1 MSNWRAGPGHR
12 VYLPNTNIAREVIDK
27 NINAGAGDR
36 SAIVWEGGQWTFAQ
50 LQTEALAFAAGM
62 RKLGVQRGSKVVIRS
77 RNAPQA
83 CVAVLALYYL
93 GAVAV
98 WANSLLT
105 EEELSYI
112 FENSEARFAVTTES
126 LSDILLN
133 LKKRGQLDEVI
144 IVDRGDSEKDR
155 GYDYIK
161 SLGDKSFQP
170 VETSAEDPAFML
182 YSSGTTGR
190 PKGILHAHRWIV
202 TVGDPARIQMEYA
215 TDDVVLTP
223 GEFSFMGTFGHAFMF
238 PLYSGCTIA
247 LYSERPVPAQV
258 ISSIRKHGATIFVS
272 VPTFYRTLLANPAL
286 REPFGQ
292 TKLKRLISTGEPLGA
307 AVYEKWMTEYKTP
320 LFDVYGVSEV
330 EVLIG
335 NGPANP
341 VKPGSIGKKL
351 VGMKIALLNDQL
363 EEVKPGEPGVLM
375 IHRSDPGL
383 FLGYYRQPEKWKNQ
397 HRGDWYYT
405 GDVMIRDE
413 DGYYWGS
420 GREDDL
426 FKSRGYFLSP
436 QEIEDAILK
445 HPSVAEA
452 AVVGLPDP
460 SLGNKVAAFVVL
472 RAGAKTEGFEQA
484 LIEFVRPSLAA
495 FKLPKSVT
503 IMDALPKNPVGKILR
518 RALRQTEPSDTKP
531 K

>member
-12 VYLPNTNIAREVIDK
+12 VFLPNTNIAREVVDRH
-27 NINAGAGDR
+27 INAGGGDR
-36 SAIVWEGGQWTFAQ
+36 PAIVWDGGQWTYAQ
-50 LQTEALAFAAGM
+50 LRSEALRFAAGL
-62 RKLGVQRGSKVVIRS
+62 RALGVLRGAKIVIRS

-83 CVAVLALYYL
+83 CVAVLAAYYL

-105 EEELSYI
+105 EDELSYI
-112 FENSEARFAVTTES
+112 VENSEARFAVTTS
-126 LSDILLN
+126 HLSETLLN
-133 LKKRGQLDEVI
+133 LKRRGLLDEVI
-144 IVDRGDSEKDR
+144 ILDSGESEADRGFEFVKKLGQDSFE
-155 GYDYIK
+155 
-161 SLGDKSFQP
+161 P
-170 VETSAEDPAFML
+170 VDTSAEDPAFML

-190 PKGILHAHRWIV
+190 PKGILHAHRWV
-202 TVGDPARIQMEYA
+202 VAVGDPVKIQMEYQP
-215 TDDVVLTP
+215 DHVVFTP

-238 PLYSGCTIA
+238 PLYAGCTIA
-247 LYSERPVPAQV
+247 LFGERPVPEQV
-258 ISSIRKHGATIFVS
+258 IAAIMKHRVSIFIS
-272 VPTFYRTLLANPAL
+272 VPTFYRTLLANPGL
-286 REPFGQ
+286 RDSFMAA
-292 TKLKRLISTGEPLGA
+292 KLHRVISTGEPLGA
-307 AVYEKWMTEYKTP
+307 AVYEKWMAEYGTP

-341 VKPGSIGKKL
+341 VKPGSMGTKL
-351 VGMKIALLNDQL
+351 VGMKITLLNDRL
-363 EEVKPGEPGVLM
+363 EEVAVGEPGVLM

-397 HRGDWYYT
+397 HRGDWFYT
-405 GDVMIRDE
+405 GDVMYRDK

-445 HPSVAEA
+445 HPVVAEA
-452 AVVGLPDP
+452 AVVGLPDET
-460 SLGNKVAAFVVL
+460 LGNKVAAYVVL
-472 RAGAKTEGFEQA
+472 RANAKYENFEQE
-484 LIEFVRPSLAA
+484 LIEFLRPTLAA

-503 IMDALPKNPVGKILR
+503 IMQALPKNPVGKILR
-518 RALRQTEPSDTKP
+518 RALREPKL
-531 K
+531 

>member
-12 VYLPNTNIAREVIDK
+12 VFLPNTNIAREVVDRHV
-27 NINAGAGDR
+27 NAGAGDR
-36 SAIVWEGGQWTFAQ
+36 TAIRWDEGEWTYAQ
-50 LQTEALAFAAGM
+50 LRTEACRFAAGL
-62 RKLGVQRGSKVVIRS
+62 RALGVQRGSKVVVRS

-83 CVAVLALYYL
+83 CVAVIALYYL

-105 EEELSYI
+105 EDELSYVV
-112 FENSEARFAVTTES
+112 ENSEARVAVTTDN
-126 LSDILLN
+126 LSDVLLN
-133 LKKRGQLDEVI
+133 IKKRGELDEVI
-144 IVDRGDSEKDR
+144 VLDRGDSETDR
-155 GYDYIK
+155 GYEYVK
-161 SLGDKSFQP
+161 SIGDEKFEP

-190 PKGILHAHRWIV
+190 PKGILHAHRWVV

-215 TDDVVLTP
+215 VDDVVLTP

-247 LYSERPVPAQV
+247 LYNQRPVPEQV
-258 ISSIRKHGATIFVS
+258 ISAIARHQVTIFVS
-272 VPTFYRTLLANPAL
+272 VPTFYRTLLANPDL
-286 REPFGQ
+286 RTPFTATQ
-292 TKLKRLISTGEPLGA
+292 LKRLVSTGEPLGA
-307 AVYEKWMTEYKTP
+307 AIYEKWMAEYKTP

-405 GDVMIRDE
+405 GDVMTRDE
-413 DGYYWGS
+413 DGYYWGA

-445 HPSVAEA
+445 HPAIAEA
-452 AVVGLPDP
+452 AVVGLSDP
-460 SLGNKVAAFVVL
+460 TLGNKVAAFVVL
-472 RAGAKTEGFEQA
+472 RTGTSGDDFERQ
-484 LIEFVRPSLAA
+484 LIEFLRPTLAA

-503 IMDALPKNPVGKILR
+503 ILDALPKNPVGKILR
-518 RALRQTEPSDTKP
+518 RALRDPISK

>member
-12 VYLPNTNIAREVIDK
+12 VFLPNTNIAREVVDRHV
-27 NINAGAGDR
+27 NSGAGDR
-36 SAIVWEGGQWTFAQ
+36 PAILWDGGQWTYAQ
-50 LQTEALAFAAGM
+50 LRVEALSFAAGL
-62 RKLGVQRGSKVVIRS
+62 RALGVQRGAKVVIRS

-105 EEELSYI
+105 EDELSYI
-112 FENSEARFAVTTES
+112 FENSEARFAVTTHA
-126 LSDILLN
+126 LSDMLLN

-144 IVDRGDSEKDR
+144 IADRGSSEADR

-161 SLGDKSFQP
+161 SLGDKSFEP

-190 PKGILHAHRWIV
+190 PKGILHAHRWVV
-202 TVGDPARIQMEYA
+202 TVGDPAKIQMEYA
-215 TDDVVLTP
+215 VDDVVLTP

-247 LYSERPVPAQV
+247 LYGERPVSEQV
-258 ISSIRKHGATIFVS
+258 ISALAKHGATIFVS
-272 VPTFYRTLLANPAL
+272 VPTFYRTLLANLAL
-286 REPFGQ
+286 RDSFVA
-292 TKLKRLISTGEPLGA
+292 TKLKRVISTGEPLGA

-363 EEVKPGEPGVLM
+363 EEVKPGESGVLM
-375 IHRSDPGL
+375 IHRTDPGL

-405 GDVMIRDE
+405 GDVMVRDE
-413 DGYYWGS
+413 DGYYWGA

-445 HPSVAEA
+445 HPAVAEA

-460 SLGNKVAAFVVL
+460 GLGNKVAAFVVL
-472 RAGAKTEGFEQA
+472 RSDTKSGNFEQE
-484 LIEFVRPSLAA
+484 LIDFLRPTLAA

-503 IMDALPKNPVGKILR
+503 VMDALPKNPVGKILR
-518 RALRQTEPSDTKP
+518 RALRQPESANTKLT
-531 K
+531 